1 MASLAPPL
9 GALLSRE
16 MVPLT
21 PPERYQT
28 REGQHDD
35 LVLAA
40 AVAAWW
46 GEKTLPALEEPP
58 QVGRGSWLRAG
69 QAAEGFRTPLG
80 HPDADIRCCGQERF

>member
-1 MASLAPPL
+1 MACRTPPL
-9 GALLSRE
+9 GALLSWE

-21 PPERYQT
+21 PQERYQT

-46 GEKTLPALEEPP
+46 GEKTLPALEDPP
-58 QVGRGSWLRAG
+58 QVGRGPWLRAG
-69 QAAEGFRTPLG
+69 
-80 HPDADIRCCGQERF
+80 